1 MGGQD
6 VKKILEL
13 EEEFLK
19 KLDKLLNNVERCRTM
34 DNKELVKYLVNNAI
48 EREYYNSSDNFIGV
62 LNKNPKL
69 AKEYKEYG
77 NIREDILK
85 KLYEVLP
92 EEFHEMLDK
101 LENTDNIIA
110 GIEGKA
116 MFKEGLILGVTEL
129 NYLSK
134 VGIEIAFI

>member
-1 MGGQD
+1 
-6 VKKILEL
+6 
-13 EEEFLK
+13 
-19 KLDKLLNNVERCRTM
+19 M